1 METVYIYCRTRSS
14 CSIFDRS
21 SNFQRVRQPL
31 IRLHPSL
38 SISTFSNQFVQLFF
52 NLISHFSP
60 FLSYRKSISR
70 YSSALNIA
78 SHVISHVSCFYP
90 LSLFFF
96 LLKFTYTIQNGM
108 EPCSRIFN
116 LRAFFFFFFYHSIRC
131 IKIHEMN
138 KNGRLKIIIGDS

>member
-96 LLKFTYTIQNGM
+96 LIEIYLHDSEWHGTLLENFQFTG
-108 EPCSRIFN
+108 F
-116 LRAFFFFFFYHSIRC
+116 LFFFFFTTLSAALRYM
-131 IKIHEMN
+131 K
-138 KNGRLKIIIGDS
+138 

>member
-1 METVYIYCRTRSS
+1 METVYIYCRSS

-78 SHVISHVSCFYP
+78 SHVISHVSCFYRFF
-90 LSLFFF
+90 LLIEIYLHDSEWHGTLLENFQFTSFLFFF
-96 LLKFTYTIQNGM
+96 LPLY
-108 EPCSRIFN
+108 P
-116 LRAFFFFFFYHSIRC
+116 LH
-131 IKIHEMN
+131 
-138 KNGRLKIIIGDS
+138 